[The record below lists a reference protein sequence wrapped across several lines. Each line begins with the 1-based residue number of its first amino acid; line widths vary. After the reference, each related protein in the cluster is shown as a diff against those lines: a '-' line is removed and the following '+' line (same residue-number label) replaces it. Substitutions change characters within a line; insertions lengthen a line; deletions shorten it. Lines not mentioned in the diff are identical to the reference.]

1 MRAARPSLLLATIL
15 MSGAAPLR
23 ASDLWV
29 AAQGGYF
36 DMAGARRSMEAVV
49 GSSGFGSFG
58 AEWGYGI
65 HRGLFAAVGFS
76 FFPSKEGERVFL
88 AGPGDRPFPL
98 GFPLRV
104 SRTAAHL
111 NVGWRFFRAKRF
123 SPYAAIGAELVSLK
137 ETSEVAGETI
147 EEAQSKGGFRGLVG
161 VEYRATRRLLFG
173 AEIIGS
179 TVPNA
184 IGVSGVSRVYAED
197 DIGGL
202 AVLGKVIYRFGR

>member
-1 MRAARPSLLLATIL
+1 MRLARALLVLTTIL
-15 MSGAAPLR
+15 ISGAAPLS
-23 ASDLWV
+23 ASDLYV

-36 DMAGARRSMEAVV
+36 DMSGASRSLEAIA

-65 HRGLFAAVGFS
+65 HRGLFAAVGYS
-76 FFPSKEGERVFL
+76 FFPGKEGERVFL
-88 AGPGDRPFPL
+88 AGPNDRPFAL

-104 SRTAAHL
+104 TRGAAHL

-123 SPYAAIGAELVSLK
+123 SPYAAVGAELVSLK

-147 EEAQSKGGFRGLVG
+147 EEAQSQGGFRGLVG
-161 VEYRATRRLLFG
+161 VEYRATARLRFG
-173 AEIIGS
+173 AEIVGS
-179 TVPNA
+179 SVPNA
-184 IGVSGVSRVYAED
+184 LGVGGVSRVYAED
-197 DIGGL
+197 DIGGV